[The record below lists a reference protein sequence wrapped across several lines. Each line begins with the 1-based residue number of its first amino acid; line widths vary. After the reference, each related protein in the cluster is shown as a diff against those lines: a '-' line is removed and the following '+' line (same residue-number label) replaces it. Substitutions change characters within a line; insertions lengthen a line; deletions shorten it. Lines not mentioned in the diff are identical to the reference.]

1 MADGTV
7 AAHRPEYLLVSCS
20 PGLLSCFQRLLQ
32 AVRPVGTLELEV
44 DAGVPPLHRSVAGVA
59 VQVEDAVVHAQPQR
73 AGERDLRAAA
83 DVAAKVRLVAAFLR
97 RGRLVVDS
105 PPPRSGRLKTPPST

>member
-59 VQVEDAVVHAQPQR
+59 VQGEDAVVHAQPQP

-83 DVAAKVRLVAAFLR
+83 DVAAKGPLLAACPR
-97 RGRLVVDS
+97 PGRPGVDS
-105 PPPRSGRLKTPPST
+105 PAPRALG